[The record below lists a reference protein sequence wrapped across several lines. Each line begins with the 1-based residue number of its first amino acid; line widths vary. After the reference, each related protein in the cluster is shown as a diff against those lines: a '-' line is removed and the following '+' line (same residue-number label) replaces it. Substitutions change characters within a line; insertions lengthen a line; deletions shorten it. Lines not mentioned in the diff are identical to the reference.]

1 MKVGLKVFWSNVLKF
16 ASERVAPAL
25 ESDTQRF
32 VLGFVLGG
40 TGASKVLTE
49 NPMARAL
56 GLVDEQGNVDVG
68 ELEQCCRSGF
78 CFQNVYP
85 LDRFGL
91 PTKGLTQDDA
101 DAFFGQFRASAPTGE
116 VKT

>member
-1 MKVGLKVFWSNVLKF
+1 MKVNPKVFKANVLKF
-16 ASERVAPAL
+16 ATERIAPAL
-25 ESDTQRF
+25 DSDGQRF

-40 TGASKVLTE
+40 TSALKVLTE
-49 NPMARAL
+49 NPIAKVL

-101 DAFFGQFRASAPTGE
+101 DAFFGLFRTPAPTGE